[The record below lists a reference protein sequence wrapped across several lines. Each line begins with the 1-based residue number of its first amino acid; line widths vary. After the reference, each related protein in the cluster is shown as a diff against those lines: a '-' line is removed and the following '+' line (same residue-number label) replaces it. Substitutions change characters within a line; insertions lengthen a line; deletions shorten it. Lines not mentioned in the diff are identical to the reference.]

1 MSEVIKI
8 WQPRYRDR
16 TCLVAKYYLTEG
28 KSACIYIVQ
37 GSYKGM
43 YNVSPEVIEASPLE
57 DFTTRSGKVMKVRA
71 IPLDKMDRVG
81 VVEV

>member
-1 MSEVIKI
+1 
-8 WQPRYRDR
+8 
-16 TCLVAKYYLTEG
+16 
-28 KSACIYIVQ
+28 
-37 GSYKGM
+37 M

-57 DFTTRSGKVMKVRA
+57 DFTTRSGKIMKVRA